1 MSFGNQIQIG
11 EFMHPYLDVEPGYK
25 ITYTITLKAKPTL
38 MWCSN
43 DSNTSEYAEENID
56 NQKCAC

>member
-1 MSFGNQIQIG
+1 
-11 EFMHPYLDVEPGYK
+11 MHPYLDVEPGYK